1 MEKVIQIF
9 TQLGVDSTIF
19 AQFAIFTALF
29 FILKY
34 VWFNKLL
41 KVIELRE
48 LSTTKRESQAND
60 KFNEAE
66 KIAQKYDDEIQEAY
80 TESFKEVNVKKEKL
94 LKEEATRIKEV
105 ETTLA
110 AEFNSKRNVLINEFN
125 EKKGK
130 VLENVDS
137 LSNDLVNKLLN

>member
-1 MEKVIQIF
+1 MDKVIQIF

-66 KIAQKYDDEIQEAY
+66 KIAQKYDDEI
-80 TESFKEVNVKKEKL
+80 FKRRSNK
-94 LKEEATRIKEV
+94 
-105 ETTLA
+105 
-110 AEFNSKRNVLINEFN
+110 NKR
-125 EKKGK
+125 
-130 VLENVDS
+130 S
-137 LSNDLVNKLLN
+137 

>member
-1 MEKVIQIF
+1 M
-9 TQLGVDSTIF
+9 
-19 AQFAIFTALF
+19 
-29 FILKY
+29 
-34 VWFNKLL
+34 
-41 KVIELRE
+41 
-48 LSTTKRESQAND
+48 TK
-60 KFNEAE
+60 F
-66 KIAQKYDDEIQEAY
+66 
-80 TESFKEVNVKKEKL
+80 